1 MSDDDGELVRHTSDG
16 EQMLYDFCKHVTS
29 LCLFSLGG
37 VLALADKVQG
47 RSAGLLVG
55 AVAVIGLAALLSF
68 TATGQIVDARMGGKP
83 VRTRDLS
90 RSAAP
95 VLLFVGLG
103 MFVYL
108 FTGSLKL

>member
-1 MSDDDGELVRHTSDG
+1 MRPAPSTRDCCSARCVPRAAPWLRCAGSAGR
-16 EQMLYDFCKHVTS
+16 
-29 LCLFSLGG
+29 G

-47 RSAGLLVG
+47 RSATLLVG

-83 VRTRDLS
+83 VKARDLS

>member
-1 MSDDDGELVRHTSDG
+1 MTDDGEGAHAQDG
-16 EQMLYDFCKHVTS
+16 AWMLYDFCKHITS

-47 RSAGLLVG
+47 RQAGLLVG
-55 AVAVIGLAALLSF
+55 AVATIGLAALMSF
-68 TATGQIVDARMGGKP
+68 VATGQIVDARMGGKP
-83 VRTRDLS
+83 VAARDLS

-95 VLLFVGLG
+95 LLLMVGLG

-108 FTGSLKL
+108 FTRSLKL